1 MSARRDENAVAEM
14 RRSTPV
20 FAALGDETR
29 LTLVMKLSGG
39 SRCSIA
45 HLTEGLTVT
54 RQAITKHLRV
64 LQGAGLV
71 RGVRRGRE
79 KLFELEPK
87 RLGEAQRALD
97 HISKKWDEALAR
109 LKSFVEK

>member
-1 MSARRDENAVAEM
+1 MSRASPETSVREL
-14 RRSTPV
+14 RRSAPV

-29 LTLVMKLSGG
+29 LSLLTKLTGG

-45 HLTEGLTVT
+45 NLTEGSSLT

-64 LQGAGLV
+64 LQTAGLV

-79 KLFELEPK
+79 IHFELEPEP
-87 RLGEAQRALD
+87 LEEARRALD
-97 HISKKWDEALAR
+97 RISQQWDAALAR
-109 LKSFVEK
+109 LKAFVEE